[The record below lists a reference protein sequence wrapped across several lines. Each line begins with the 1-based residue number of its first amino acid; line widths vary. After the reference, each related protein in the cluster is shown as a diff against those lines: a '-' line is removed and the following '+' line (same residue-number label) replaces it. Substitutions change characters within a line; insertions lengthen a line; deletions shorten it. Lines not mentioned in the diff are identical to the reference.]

1 MYSQAVDLHTTNAH
15 SSKYYLRNCKQL
27 TLLISAHAFPSNS
40 LAGSSVVAP
49 ELQIHGNL
57 SGYTTFSE
65 ERRLSASLSGVP
77 FSSINTVNK
86 ALPVSV
92 TVSFSSQHG
101 DGCL

>member
-1 MYSQAVDLHTTNAH
+1 MH
-15 SSKYYLRNCKQL
+15 SHLSRWR
-27 TLLISAHAFPSNS
+27 
-40 LAGSSVVAP
+40 AP
-49 ELQIHGNL
+49 ELQIHANL

-101 DGCL
+101 DGASNQASVYFGSADR